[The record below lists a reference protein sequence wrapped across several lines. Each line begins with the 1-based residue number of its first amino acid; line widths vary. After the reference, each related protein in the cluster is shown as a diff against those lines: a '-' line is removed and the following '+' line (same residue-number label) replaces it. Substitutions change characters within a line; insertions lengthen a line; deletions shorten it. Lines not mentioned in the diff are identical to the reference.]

1 MRKGKMKI
9 FKNAI
14 RSFIKEFKSY
24 NINEI
29 EDIKIQEF
37 INIHKLNIQDI
48 EELYTEAW
56 SRRS

>member
-1 MRKGKMKI
+1 MKI